1 MTNLMDEIK
10 NKQDGVY
17 DQFVQ
22 KYGERIDEEVRNI
35 FIEKGNSHW
44 SIGVYDD
51 KKKGTLAG
59 DIYWDNKINGGRFN
73 NLLRYL
79 GRKGFKVTASYWCG
93 GACVDADGFTI
104 TI

>member
-1 MTNLMDEIK
+1 MANLIDEIK
-10 NKQDGVY
+10 NTQVKVY
-17 DQFVQ
+17 EQFVQ

-35 FIEKGNSHW
+35 FIKNGKSHW

-51 KKKGTLAG
+51 KRRGTLAG
-59 DIYWDNKINGGRFN
+59 DIYYDDKINGGKFN

-79 GRKGFKVTASYWCG
+79 GRKGFKVTATYWCG

-104 TI
+104 KI